1 MKQRL
6 RRILREAIKLDI
18 KKGDV
23 ILTGRYKNKRSIVK
37 DIGTDEYGQPTINGK
52 SILKFKIEKQMPKSQ
67 WSAKS
72 REELEESKRSV
83 SMLRKTIHTMLL
95 EEKKSAITDDS
106 IVEIES
112 LVSNFSLAEKG
123 YNITSFD
130 FSPEDTTADMVYTL
144 TLQHVNPDFGRFIE
158 ELQSRGG
165 RFATIYG
172 DTPTSKTKIVRWLTG
187 YKEGADIDERQ
198 KAAAIK
204 VAQLAGLDAIQPII
218 NSIESQFDCTCVA
231 NFIAAQTK
239 NKGQSVFEF
248 FIFSNEGAQVAPS
261 NTPPPTEIEVNDEVV
276 TIPVEP
282 VPKQKKIKPPAQGKA
297 PQLTK
302 DQKKK
307 GYNRINSQGHV
318 RHVAELNE
326 LENIADHVV
335 DLVLGE
341 SPGKEVQT
349 LNAQDAHDSYQDVK
363 NKSITN
369 SDTFFRLTDDYY
381 DNDLPSLVFHKGYI
395 IKGGRIKSLQMMQ
408 QYQSIGSNRIRV
420 TNTGSEDDWME
431 DPLYGVDAE
440 TKEFTPSKLGSKA
453 AKDARRYVQQTR
465 TNDEIIIY
473 AQIEAKKNKY
483 TGKVQVH
490 TGGVTLYVYLLDRN
504 F

>member
-1 MKQRL
+1 MEIIRKIIRN
-6 RRILREAIKLDI
+6 IL
-18 KKGDV
+18 
-23 ILTGRYKNKRSIVK
+23 S
-37 DIGTDEYGQPTINGK
+37 
-52 SILKFKIEKQMPKSQ
+52 
-67 WSAKS
+67 
-72 REELEESKRSV
+72 
-83 SMLRKTIHTMLL
+83 
-95 EEKKSAITDDS
+95 EEKKSVIADDS

-112 LVSNFSLAEKG
+112 LVSNFSLEEKG
-123 YNITSFD
+123 YNIASFD

-172 DTPTSKTKIVRWLTG
+172 DTPTSKTKITRWLTG

-204 VAQLAGLDAIQPII
+204 VAQLAGLDAIQPIV

-261 NTPPPTEIEVNDEVV
+261 NTPVTTEIEVNDEVV
-276 TIPVEP
+276 TIPAEP
-282 VPKQKKIKPPAQGKA
+282 APEQKKVKPPVQGKA

-335 DLVLGE
+335 DLVLGQNAQTN
-341 SPGKEVQT
+341 VQN
-349 LNAQDAHDSYQDVK
+349 LNAQDAHDSYHDVK

-381 DNDLPSLVFHKGYI
+381 DNDLPSLAFYKGYI
-395 IKGGRIKSLQMMQ
+395 ITGGRVKSKSMMQ
-408 QYQSIGSNRIRV
+408 QYKSIGSNRIQV
-420 TNTGSEDDWME
+420 TDTGSEGDWME
-431 DPLYGVDAE
+431 DPLYGTNVDTEEYTA
-440 TKEFTPSKLGSKA
+440 PKLGSKA

-483 TGKVQVH
+483 TGKVSEH